1 MWKARVVQWQNAG
14 ISVTS
19 MTPTEGALAYVSGFV
34 IPKNSPNKEGAYA
47 YLDAMLD
54 KSAQE
59 AFAVDMGY
67 NPTVS
72 NAVVAPDLNK
82 RIGFTPDE
90 IKKLVDLDYNYLNK
104 NDFQSDERPT
114 SLLSATTLV
123 GPATVFVAAG
133 LLVPLAI
140 LFRYSFDKV
149 DARRIMIETFSFDN
163 YVKFFSDPYYTG
175 VLATTLRVAA
185 LCTVV
190 CLAMGLPLAYVL
202 ARTQSRFKNV
212 LIMLVVL
219 PLFVGNAVR
228 AAGWM
233 TLFGSK
239 GFLNVT
245 LMQLGIITQ
254 PLQIMFT
261 EGAVIAGIIAVNLP
275 YMVLTLQSVI
285 EGINRNVEEAAFS
298 LGAGPATM
306 FRRVLLPLSLPGI
319 LAGTILTFI
328 LGMNAYATPVLLGGP
343 KFKMMGP
350 LVYGQFQLNNW
361 PFGASVAFV
370 LMTATLTLTATAN
383 ILIQRRFRR

>member
-1 MWKARVVQWQNAG
+1 MAT
-14 ISVTS
+14 TS
-19 MTPTEGALAYVSGFV
+19 PGH
-34 IPKNSPNKEGAYA
+34 
-47 YLDAMLD
+47 
-54 KSAQE
+54 
-59 AFAVDMGY
+59 
-67 NPTVS
+67 
-72 NAVVAPDLNK
+72 
-82 RIGFTPDE
+82 
-90 IKKLVDLDYNYLNK
+90 
-104 NDFQSDERPT
+104 FQSDEAPT

-123 GPATVFVAAG
+123 GPATAYVTIG
-133 LLVPLAI
+133 LLLPLAI
-140 LFRYSFDKV
+140 LFRYSFNTIGP
-149 DARRIMIETFSFDN
+149 RRIMLETFSLDN
-163 YVKFFSDPYYTG
+163 YVKFFADSYYTG
-175 VLATTLRVAA
+175 VLWTTLRVAA

-245 LMQLGIITQ
+245 LMQLGIISE
-254 PLQIMFT
+254 PLEIMYT
-261 EGAVIAGIIAVNLP
+261 EGAVVAGIIAVNLP

-298 LGAGPATM
+298 LGAGPMTM

-319 LAGTILTFI
+319 LAGSILTFI

-370 LMTATLTLTATAN
+370 LMAATLALTATAN
-383 ILIQRRFRR
+383 ILVQRRYRR

>member
-1 MWKARVVQWQNAG
+1 MAA
-14 ISVTS
+14 TA
-19 MTPTEGALAYVSGFV
+19 P
-34 IPKNSPNKEGAYA
+34 
-47 YLDAMLD
+47 
-54 KSAQE
+54 AQ
-59 AFAVDMGY
+59 FH
-67 NPTVS
+67 
-72 NAVVAPDLNK
+72 
-82 RIGFTPDE
+82 
-90 IKKLVDLDYNYLNK
+90 
-104 NDFQSDERPT
+104 SDETPT
-114 SLLSATTLV
+114 SLLSATTLL

-140 LFRYSFDKV
+140 LFRYSFNSFEP
-149 DARRIMIETFSFDN
+149 RRMMVETFSLDN
-163 YVKFFSDPYYTG
+163 YVKFFADPYYTG
-175 VLATTLRVAA
+175 VLWTTLRVAA
-185 LCTVV
+185 LCTVACV
-190 CLAMGLPLAYVL
+190 IMGLPLAYVL

-245 LMQLGIITQ
+245 LMQFGVITE
-254 PLQIMFT
+254 PLQIMYT
-261 EGAVIAGIIAVNLP
+261 ESAVVAGIIAVNLP

-298 LGAGPATM
+298 LGAGPMTM
-306 FRRVLLPLSLPGI
+306 PGI
-319 LAGTILTFI
+319 LSGTILTFI

-370 LMTATLTLTATAN
+370 LMTATLGLTATSN
-383 ILIQRRFRR
+383 ILVQRRFRR

>member
-1 MWKARVVQWQNAG
+1 MAT
-14 ISVTS
+14 TS
-19 MTPTEGALAYVSGFV
+19 TMPLQ
-34 IPKNSPNKEGAYA
+34 P
-47 YLDAMLD
+47 
-54 KSAQE
+54 
-59 AFAVDMGY
+59 
-67 NPTVS
+67 
-72 NAVVAPDLNK
+72 
-82 RIGFTPDE
+82 
-90 IKKLVDLDYNYLNK
+90 
-104 NDFQSDERPT
+104 DERPS
-114 SLLSATTLV
+114 SLLSATALV
-123 GPATVFVAAG
+123 GPATAFVTAG
-133 LLVPLAI
+133 LLLPLAI
-140 LFRYSFDKV
+140 LLRYSFNKFDP
-149 DARRIMIETFSFDN
+149 RRMMVEAFSFDN
-163 YVKFFSDPYYTG
+163 YLKFFADPYYTG
-175 VLATTLRVAA
+175 VLWTTLRVAA
-185 LCTVV
+185 LCTVA
-190 CLAMGLPLAYVL
+190 CLIMGLPLAYVL

-239 GFLNVT
+239 GFLNVS
-245 LMQLGIITQ
+245 LMQFGVITA
-254 PLQIMFT
+254 PLQIMYT
-261 EGAVIAGIIAVNLP
+261 ESAVVAGIIAVNLP

-370 LMTATLTLTATAN
+370 LMTATLGLTAAAN
-383 ILIQRRFRR
+383 ILVQRRFRR

>member
-1 MWKARVVQWQNAG
+1 MAAAA
-14 ISVTS
+14 T
-19 MTPTEGALAYVSGFV
+19 
-34 IPKNSPNKEGAYA
+34 
-47 YLDAMLD
+47 
-54 KSAQE
+54 AQ
-59 AFAVDMGY
+59 
-67 NPTVS
+67 
-72 NAVVAPDLNK
+72 
-82 RIGFTPDE
+82 
-90 IKKLVDLDYNYLNK
+90 
-104 NDFQSDERPT
+104 FQSEEAPT
-114 SLLSATTLV
+114 SVLSAATLV

-133 LLVPLAI
+133 LLLPLAI
-140 LFRYSFDKV
+140 LFRYSLNTM
-149 DARRIMIETFSFDN
+149 DARRIMHEAFSPAN
-163 YVKFFSDPYYTG
+163 YLKFFADPYYLG
-175 VLATTLRVAA
+175 VLWTTLKVAA
-185 LCTVV
+185 LCTLV
-190 CLAMGLPLAYVL
+190 CLVMALPLAYVL

-233 TLFGSK
+233 TIFGSK

-245 LMQLGIITQ
+245 LMQLGIIHE
-254 PLQIMFT
+254 PLEIMYT
-261 EGAVIAGIIAVNLP
+261 ETAVVAGIIAVNLP

-343 KFKMMGP
+343 KFRMMAP

-361 PFGASVAFV
+361 PFGASAAFV
-370 LMTATLTLTATAN
+370 LMTATLGLTASAN

>member
-1 MWKARVVQWQNAG
+1 MAATATNRTQ
-14 ISVTS
+14 
-19 MTPTEGALAYVSGFV
+19 
-34 IPKNSPNKEGAYA
+34 
-47 YLDAMLD
+47 
-54 KSAQE
+54 
-59 AFAVDMGY
+59 
-67 NPTVS
+67 
-72 NAVVAPDLNK
+72 
-82 RIGFTPDE
+82 
-90 IKKLVDLDYNYLNK
+90 
-104 NDFQSDERPT
+104 FQSDEAPT
-114 SLLSATTLV
+114 SLLSATTLL

-140 LFRYSFDKV
+140 LFRYSFNTFEP
-149 DARRIMIETFSFDN
+149 RRMMVETFALDN

-175 VLATTLRVAA
+175 VLWTTLRVAF

-245 LMQLGIITQ
+245 LMQLGIISE

-261 EGAVIAGIIAVNLP
+261 EGAFVAGIIAVNLP
-275 YMVLTLQSVI
+275 YRGLTLQSVI
-285 EGINRNVEEAAFS
+285 EGINRNVEEAAVS

-370 LMTATLTLTATAN
+370 LMTATLGLTATAN
-383 ILIQRRFRR
+383 ILIQRRYRR